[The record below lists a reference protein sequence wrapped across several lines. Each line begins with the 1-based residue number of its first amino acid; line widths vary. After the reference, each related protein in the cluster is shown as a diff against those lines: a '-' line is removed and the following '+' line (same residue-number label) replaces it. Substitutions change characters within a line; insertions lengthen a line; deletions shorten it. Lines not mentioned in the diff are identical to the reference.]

1 MLTKADIDMKA
12 AYGQQMPNN
21 AGYKDL
27 LYYYAMDYL
36 YRNCKAQKL
45 SVEAGAEIKKNITA
59 YLDTMEALAHSSNK
73 IIIELNRSIAPRAD
87 LVKKDQAELIEIITR
102 IEGVVYGLMQE
113 FDGKIP
119 EFLKLEDRK

>member
-1 MLTKADIDMKA
+1 MDKIAEMAWNKKPPTDKCSADTIILYCISRALYADFNESRTTRHASQKMKADA
-12 AYGQQMPNN
+12 
-21 AGYKDL
+21 L
-27 LYYYAMDYL
+27 TYY
-36 YRNCKAQKL
+36 
-45 SVEAGAEIKKNITA
+45 ETIK
-59 YLDTMEALAHSSNK
+59 ALARSNTK

-87 LVKKDQAELIEIITR
+87 LVKKDKAELVEIITR